1 MINQGLKSYTKQ
13 ISGNVGRISYHVNP
27 NKECAN
33 LILDIPL
40 ISKKADRKVGLSL
53 LYNHQNKSVDSKFGL
68 GFKSSY
74 DMKIT
79 LNNTYLSLT
88 MADCT
93 YSFIKK
99 TSDNEDKLIIYF
111 DVNDDGYYSED
122 EKIEINTDKYEVYTN
137 NELGFTINM
146 VESLIDN
153 KYKYQLVDKS
163 HTSYYFDDSG
173 NLLRIITLKG
183 DDINITSTEITNSF
197 SKIINTISNNKVTN
211 VSSYNTVTRDGE
223 EEELQNS
230 RIDLAYSNNKLT
242 TITIYHNTKIVEKYQ
257 ITYLDNYITIFDRI
271 VLLFL

>member
-53 LYNHQNKSVDSKFGL
+53 LYNHQYNSVDSKFGL

-111 DVNDDGYYSED
+111 DVN
-122 EKIEINTDKYEVYTN
+122 
-137 NELGFTINM
+137 
-146 VESLIDN
+146 
-153 KYKYQLVDKS
+153 
-163 HTSYYFDDSG
+163 
-173 NLLRIITLKG
+173 
-183 DDINITSTEITNSF
+183 
-197 SKIINTISNNKVTN
+197 
-211 VSSYNTVTRDGE
+211 
-223 EEELQNS
+223 
-230 RIDLAYSNNKLT
+230 
-242 TITIYHNTKIVEKYQ
+242 
-257 ITYLDNYITIFDRI
+257 
-271 VLLFL
+271 

>member
-40 ISKKADRKVGLSL
+40 IQTKADRKVGLSL
-53 LYNHQNKSVDSKFGL
+53 LYNHQYNSVDSKFGL
-68 GFKSSY
+68 GFISSY

-111 DVNDDGYYSED
+111 DVNDDGYYLED
-122 EKIEINTDKYEVYTN
+122 EKIEINTDEYEVYTN

-153 KYKYQLVDKS
+153 KYKY
-163 HTSYYFDDSG
+163 
-173 NLLRIITLKG
+173 
-183 DDINITSTEITNSF
+183 
-197 SKIINTISNNKVTN
+197 
-211 VSSYNTVTRDGE
+211 
-223 EEELQNS
+223 
-230 RIDLAYSNNKLT
+230 
-242 TITIYHNTKIVEKYQ
+242 
-257 ITYLDNYITIFDRI
+257 
-271 VLLFL
+271 

>member
-53 LYNHQNKSVDSKFGL
+53 LYNHQYKSVDSKFGL

-79 LNNTYLSLT
+79 LNSTYLSLT

-173 NLLRIITLKG
+173 NLLRITTLKG
-183 DDINITSTEITNSF
+183 DDINISKYVDEETENEYEKITNIPAPCNDYFSF
-197 SKIINTISNNKVTN
+197 GGMQSRRGSGRRNK
-211 VSSYNTVTRDGE
+211 D
-223 EEELQNS
+223 
-230 RIDLAYSNNKLT
+230 
-242 TITIYHNTKIVEKYQ
+242 
-257 ITYLDNYITIFDRI
+257 
-271 VLLFL
+271 LLFK